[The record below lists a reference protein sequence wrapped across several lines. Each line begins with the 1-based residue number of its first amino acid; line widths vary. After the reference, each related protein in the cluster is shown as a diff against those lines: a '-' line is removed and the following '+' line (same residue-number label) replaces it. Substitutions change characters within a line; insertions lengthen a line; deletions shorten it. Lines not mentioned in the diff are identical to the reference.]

1 MGGGL
6 SKNRRGGAAKRLET
20 VGLSFR
26 ALAEAHGHVGSKVLR
41 LPVNIEWASAE
52 KVGENVGDR
61 CIRVCVNVYV
71 NERMCSLAYAWR
83 RATQALADAFGRQVY
98 FSWQDEDETV
108 VVDTP
113 EEWEDLVAELSED
126 FVEENEYN
134 GIMEVCVSACS

>member
-1 MGGGL
+1 
-6 SKNRRGGAAKRLET
+6 
-20 VGLSFR
+20 
-26 ALAEAHGHVGSKVLR
+26 
-41 LPVNIEWASAE
+41 
-52 KVGENVGDR
+52 
-61 CIRVCVNVYV
+61 
-71 NERMCSLAYAWR
+71 
-83 RATQALADAFGRQVY
+83 VY

>member
-1 MGGGL
+1 
-6 SKNRRGGAAKRLET
+6 
-20 VGLSFR
+20 
-26 ALAEAHGHVGSKVLR
+26 
-41 LPVNIEWASAE
+41 
-52 KVGENVGDR
+52 
-61 CIRVCVNVYV
+61 VCVSVYV
-71 NERMCSLAYAWR
+71 YERTCSLAYAWR